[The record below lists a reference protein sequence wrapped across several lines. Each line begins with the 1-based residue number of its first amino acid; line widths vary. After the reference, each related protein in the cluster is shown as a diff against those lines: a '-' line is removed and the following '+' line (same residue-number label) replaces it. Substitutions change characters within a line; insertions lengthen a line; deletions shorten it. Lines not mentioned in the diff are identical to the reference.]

1 MSEPPVGRPEPVV
14 SAERVERFVA
24 LIGLHQNRI
33 QRFVLSLVPNL
44 ADADDVLQNTNLF
57 LWREFHRF
65 TPGTDF
71 VAWASSVAF
80 HEVLA
85 WRKKH
90 GRDRLVFSDQFLTA
104 VKDEVTASAD
114 LIEARAQVLSRCV
127 ERLPP
132 AQRELV
138 RKRYTA
144 GGTVDAIAA
153 EAGRT
158 TDAVYRMLSRI
169 RQSLRECVARSLAR
183 EVEA

>member
-1 MSEPPVGRPEPVV
+1 MTEPPSEPVV

-24 LIGLHQNRI
+24 LLGLHQNRI

-44 ADADDVLQNTNLF
+44 SDADDVLQNTNLF

-65 TPGTDF
+65 APGTDF

-104 VKDEVTASAD
+104 VRDEVNASAD
-114 LIEARAQVLSRCV
+114 HLEARAKALTRCV
-127 ERLPP
+127 ERLPVT
-132 AQRELV
+132 QRELV
-138 RKRYTA
+138 RQRYTNGA
-144 GGTVDAIAA
+144 GVEAIAA
-153 EAGRT
+153 STGRT
-158 TDAVYRMLSRI
+158 ADAVYRMLSRV
-169 RQSLRECVARSLAR
+169 RQTLRECVGRSLAR
-183 EVEA
+183 EGGA